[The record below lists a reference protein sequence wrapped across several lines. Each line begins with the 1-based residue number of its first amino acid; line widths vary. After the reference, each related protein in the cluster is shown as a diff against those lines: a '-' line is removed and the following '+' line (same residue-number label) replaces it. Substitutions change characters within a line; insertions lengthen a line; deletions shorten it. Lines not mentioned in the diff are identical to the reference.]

1 MPEPDRT
8 ASALQPADADHDARA
23 ERILDSAAELLVAWG
38 YRRITIE
45 DVAKRA
51 GVGKGTVYLHFH
63 TKELLFLTVL
73 LRVQATLMDGLIASF
88 RRDPQL
94 IRPSALARANY
105 TAATES
111 PILRATLTR
120 DNETLGSLVSSGLR
134 ELGDYTQVRVAVVT
148 EYFAALREH
157 GVLRTDA
164 PLELQLHA
172 FVRIFYGYMVTER
185 AAEFMRA
192 DAGDHTDADARMLAH
207 VVAASLE
214 VPGDDP
220 APARAAAPR
229 VIPLFE
235 RLLARVR
242 EEIAN
247 QKRT

>member
-1 MPEPDRT
+1 MPEPDPA
-8 ASALQPADADHDARA
+8 ASAPEPADPEHSARA
-23 ERILDSAAELLVAWG
+23 ERILDAAAELLVAWG

-51 GVGKGTVYLHFH
+51 GVGKGTVYLHFR

-94 IRPSALARANY
+94 IRPSAVASANY
-105 TAATES
+105 TTATEN

-120 DNETLGSLVSSGLR
+120 DSETLGSLVSSGLR
-134 ELGDYTQVRVAVVT
+134 ELGDYTRARIAVVT
-148 EYFAALREH
+148 EYFATLREH
-157 GVLRTDA
+157 GVLRSDT
-164 PLELQLHA
+164 PLDQQLHA
-172 FVRIFYGYMVTER
+172 FVRVFYGYVATQR

-192 DAGDHTDADARMLAH
+192 EGGDHTAADARMLAR
-207 VVAASLE
+207 VVSASLE

-220 APARAAAPR
+220 APARAAAPH
-229 VIPLFE
+229 VITLFE
-235 RLLARVR
+235 RLLARVH